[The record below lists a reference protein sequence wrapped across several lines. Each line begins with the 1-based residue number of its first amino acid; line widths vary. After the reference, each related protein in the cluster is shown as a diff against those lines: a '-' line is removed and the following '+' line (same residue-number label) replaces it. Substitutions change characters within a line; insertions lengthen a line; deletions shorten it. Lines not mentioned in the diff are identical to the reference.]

1 MVASG
6 PVNAPS
12 GGALPGASLIG
23 NYCELLASWACL
35 VVLIRRTA
43 SRLQPNLAAGGLVLP
58 KKEHRHPAPECR
70 LIVPRSGHAKLGR
83 IVQLLQPTLSLMEG
97 MHSCSTHPQAPQNTR
112 ASGTPHHVLTQVTT

>member
-12 GGALPGASLIG
+12 GGALLGASLIG

-58 KKEHRHPAPECR
+58 KK
-70 LIVPRSGHAKLGR
+70 STG
-83 IVQLLQPTLSLMEG
+83 TW
-97 MHSCSTHPQAPQNTR
+97 HSSA
-112 ASGTPHHVLTQVTT
+112 V